1 MLFRSLMPFL
11 MNLTVF
17 SAIGARERQVGDA
30 TFVVEQDIAL
40 RGLPRVQLENY
51 ISAPANGA
59 ALAARAVV
67 VPLSV
72 MMAGGVTPSDVES
85 IKLRIRTSNARQAQ
99 EVKQAW
105 ASRSEVKPGQ
115 PVELTVLLQ
124 DAEGRE
130 QLQKTRF
137 TVPVSMRP
145 GPLAILIADGDRKST
160 RLNSS
165 H

>member
-1 MLFRSLMPFL
+1 MMSDSAPTETFKVEVAADRFLMPFL

-40 RGLPRVQLENY
+40 RGLPRIQLENY
-51 ISAPANGA
+51 ISTPANGA

-72 MMAGGVTPSDVES
+72 MMAGGVDPSDVEK

-99 EVKQAW
+99 DVKQA
-105 ASRSEVKPGQ
+105 
-115 PVELTVLLQ
+115 
-124 DAEGRE
+124 
-130 QLQKTRF
+130 
-137 TVPVSMRP
+137 
-145 GPLAILIADGDRKST
+145 
-160 RLNSS
+160 
-165 H
+165 